1 MGGSTNSLL
10 VIAGFMLLL
19 ILIWISL
26 IARSN
31 AIMESIGKAHSKVY
45 DGVLFTT
52 GAEKDNQE
60 RPISKKNMCMQ
71 DSDIWSHS
79 HRMYL
84 IGENSINFP
93 WYIPKDFP
101 NRALDSENREKFLR
115 FVKTRQLVLDWSDLQ
130 KEFYYVMRI
139 LFPPAANWLHKR
151 YR

>member
-1 MGGSTNSLL
+1 
-10 VIAGFMLLL
+10 MLLL

-52 GAEKDNQE
+52 GAEKDTRE
-60 RPISKKNMCMQ
+60 KTISKKNMCMQ
-71 DSDIWSHS
+71 DSDIWSHA

-101 NRALDSENREKFLR
+101 NRALDNENREKLLKFI
-115 FVKTRQLVLDWSDLQ
+115 KTRQLVLDWSDL
-130 KEFYYVMRI
+130 
-139 LFPPAANWLHKR
+139 
-151 YR
+151 